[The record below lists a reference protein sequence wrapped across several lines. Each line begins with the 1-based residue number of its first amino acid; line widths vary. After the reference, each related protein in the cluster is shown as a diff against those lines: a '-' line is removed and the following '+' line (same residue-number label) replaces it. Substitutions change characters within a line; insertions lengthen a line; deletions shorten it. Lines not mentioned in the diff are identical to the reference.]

1 MADNIELNA
10 GTGGAVIATDDAG
23 AAGHVQVVKL
33 AVSADGSATVIPAD
47 AGNGLDVD
55 VTRMA
60 ALVAGDAAV
69 GRVKVTD
76 GTDVALVSA
85 GGALLVDASA
95 TTQPV
100 SGTVAVTGV
109 ATAANQTTIIG
120 HVDGIEA
127 LLTTIAGDT
136 TDIEAALETVGGLVV
151 NLGAN
156 NDVTVTGTVDLGATD
171 NAVLDAIAAST
182 AAIETAVEGT
192 LTVTG
197 GGGGV
202 EYTEGDTDATITGSV
217 AMMEVAADTL
227 QPIQGTVAGGLLVN
241 LGSNNDVTVTG
252 TVDLGA
258 TDNAVLDAIAAS
270 VAAADTDLTTIIG
283 HVDGIEG
290 VLGTID
296 ADTGSIMTAVQLID
310 DTVAVLGTDTYTE
323 TTTKGLTIGA
333 VRRDADTTL
342 VGTTNEIGPL
352 QMDANGRL
360 KVEAF
365 SGETLPVSGTVTAN
379 LAAGTNNIGDVDV
392 LTLPSLPAGTN
403 GIGKLTANS
412 GVDIGDVDVTSI
424 SAGTNA
430 IGNVGLIGRTTGGLT
445 PFNSIDIDESEEEIK
460 SSAGQVFSVTAWNT
474 TAAPLWL
481 RFYNATAANTTVG
494 STATYWGPFLVPG
507 NADSDGAGFVWNN
520 TIGMA
525 FSTAISVACTTGVAA
540 NDTGA
545 PGANACIVNV
555 GYM

>member
-69 GRVKVTD
+69 GRVKLTD

-95 TTQPV
+95 TTQPVSGTVTATGPLTDTELRATAVPV

-202 EYTEGDTDATITGSV
+202 EYTEGDTDASITGSV

-270 VAAADTDLTTIIG
+270 VAAIDTDATTIIG

-290 VLGTID
+290 LLTTID
-296 ADTGSIMTAVQLID
+296 ADTG
-310 DTVAVLGTDTYTE
+310 
-323 TTTKGLTIGA
+323 
-333 VRRDADTTL
+333 
-342 VGTTNEIGPL
+342 
-352 QMDANGRL
+352 
-360 KVEAF
+360 
-365 SGETLPVSGTVTAN
+365 N
-379 LAAGTNNIGDVDV
+379 LAAIAASLALLDNAIATGNELQVDVVAALPAGTNNIGDVDV

-430 IGNVGLIGRTTGGLT
+430 IGNVGLIGRTSGGLT

-520 TIGMA
+520 PIGMA